1 MTAAQLHIDFERR
14 QAIAELLAQP
24 DPPEL
29 CRGHRLRLEGKAERF
44 SMVQT
49 IAAAYVQTRL
59 LALQERRAEG
69 TAEVQPR
76 ANIVW
81 TLRLV
86 RRREV
91 AA

>member
-1 MTAAQLHIDFERR
+1 MQVHIDFERR

-29 CRGHRLRLEGKAERF
+29 RRGHRLRVEGKADRF
-44 SMVQT
+44 AMVQT
-49 IAAAYVQTRL
+49 IAAAYVQARL
-59 LALQERRAEG
+59 LALQERRAAGVVEI
-69 TAEVQPR
+69 EPR

-86 RRREV
+86 GRREV
-91 AA
+91 AAA

>member
-1 MTAAQLHIDFERR
+1 MQLHIDFERR

-29 CRGHRLRLEGKAERF
+29 RRGHCLRLEGKADRF
-44 SMVQT
+44 RMVQT
-49 IAAAYVQTRL
+49 IAAAYVQARL
-59 LALQERRAEG
+59 LALHERRAE
-69 TAEVQPR
+69 EVVKPR

-86 RRREV
+86 GRREV
-91 AA
+91 AAA